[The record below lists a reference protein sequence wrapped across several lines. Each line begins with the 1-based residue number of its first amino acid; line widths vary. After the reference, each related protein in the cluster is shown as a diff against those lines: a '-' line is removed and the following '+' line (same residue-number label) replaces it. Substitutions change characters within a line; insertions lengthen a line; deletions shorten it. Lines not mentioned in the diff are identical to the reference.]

1 MMFLPC
7 LIAGDLPIRSVDP
20 IYVDQIPLFVSDKN
34 MLTGYY

>member
-1 MMFLPC
+1 MMFL
-7 LIAGDLPIRSVDP
+7 LVIAGDLPIRSVDP